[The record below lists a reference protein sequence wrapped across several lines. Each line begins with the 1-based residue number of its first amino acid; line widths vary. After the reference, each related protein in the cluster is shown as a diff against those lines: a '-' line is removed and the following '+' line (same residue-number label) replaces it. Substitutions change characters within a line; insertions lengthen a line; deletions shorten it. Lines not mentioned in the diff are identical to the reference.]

1 MVYLNTFLAFF
12 ALSGYSF
19 FFLGKKYTSI
29 FSLPVIVI
37 SLIISIVYVFG
48 VLGYLVIGYYTSLVV
63 GIILLFFSI
72 IQRKTF
78 DLQFDRKNW
87 LVLIICITPFLV
99 YFISVASD
107 FMFTTWD
114 EFSFWAISLKFIYPF
129 NSLYTAESSVIRFKA
144 YPPAQQLLQYFVVK
158 TLGWKESY
166 VIITQIFFILSCLL
180 STAGQLIKNK
190 LAASIIFVTSI
201 TLLYF
206 FNFNISTIYA
216 DPLLGAYFSSVLA
229 WCITCNESRKDLII
243 CALFLFTIVIIKQI
257 GLILACIAIVTY
269 FLVRLNFKDVKSLF
283 KTNIVNT
290 LFLFSS
296 VISSYVIWSFYTKS
310 IGAGI
315 NIIVPSLKQFLSPP
329 LLEKVGVILINF
341 GGQITSH
348 DYFKLA
354 RHHDAGLSLVM
365 ISCIV
370 ILLFFSAY
378 LLDKKEKSVPSLIIG
393 ASLIIGFVI
402 YNAFLLF
409 SYIVIFTDYEGRNL
423 ASFYRYSGTYLL
435 AVLLVSICVVVNVV
449 NQKGRF
455 SSIIASVI
463 TFLLALSFV
472 PPTFYNEIKLIQG
485 SNHDVE
491 IRAKVSLLADKI
503 KKDAHGKDV
512 AAYFISQHSTG
523 FEKYVFNYE
532 IMPLKS
538 LWWCWSIGK
547 LYSADDVWT
556 CDKPLMDL
564 TENYQYIAVY
574 KGDQQFWNLARKY
587 LADGSQENLF
597 GVYRIERNNNQFT
610 LVEVR

>member
-107 FMFTTWD
+107 FMFTRWD

-206 FNFNISTIYA
+206 FNFNISTIYV

-296 VISSYVIWSFYTKS
+296 VISSYVIWYFYTKS

-315 NIIVPSLKQFLSPP
+315 NIIVPSLKQFSSPQ
-329 LLEKVGVILINF
+329 LLEKIGVILINF
-341 GGQITSH
+341 GGKITSH

-354 RHHDAGLSLVM
+354 RHDAGLSLVM
-365 ISCIV
+365 IFCIV

-485 SNHDVE
+485 SNHGVE
-491 IRAKVSLLADKI
+491 IRAKVSMLADKI

-532 IMPLKS
+532 MMPLKS